1 VGASRGCRSCVRPAG
16 LRHYASNV
24 AASVPNLRH
33 LEYFRDH
40 ARIEGILFDGAFDPT
55 GVRFVRT

>member
-1 VGASRGCRSCVRPAG
+1 
-16 LRHYASNV
+16 
-24 AASVPNLRH
+24 VPNLRH